1 MSAENGPTPIV
12 CTDKAVYFIGDTLE
26 GALSSWHYGILDV
39 KVDVYIGLLSS
50 LGVLL
55 MVDPQ
60 GNWTP
65 TVTPAI
71 KNYKVDPNIQE
82 IPWVPFIKIKL
93 PAFSPVCL
101 NFFFTVV
108 TAAGSQNWASDL
120 NYVPFLIMKP
130 PANVYYVDIK
140 NGVDNALSGKTTN
153 DPWRTITYALNQL
166 ATQNQPVLLKVAQG
180 EYTFPE
186 GENFPL
192 KIPPLV
198 YLRGE
203 GAEITELNAEGSGA
217 YHVIECDSP
226 VPYLRV
232 EYVSTIIEGFH
243 ITGGR
248 AHGSTGDD
256 ACGGGIFCKNF
267 GTVIIQNN
275 RIRRNEAT
283 ENGGGIYISNNI
295 QKSRTII
302 HHNIIKEN
310 EANYGGALFIQDT
323 NPETEIIAN
332 TLRENIAIRGAGIYC
347 TSSVAIRNNLIEE
360 NRAKEW
366 GGGILSEGGDSF
378 IATNLVKNNKAENGS
393 QEGCDS
399 EYFAEGGGIYICEGS
414 KPTIRNNAL
423 ISNKAIGENA
433 AGGGIFCGIGSAPK
447 ILNNTIAKNE
457 TQAPNNI
464 DLLLDLPLGGQG
476 GGIHCSMGTSAEI
489 KNCAIFENTASH
501 RGGGIRVQCASPD
514 IINNMIRENIS
525 LGNGGGICSG
535 NSQSKIQNN
544 TIVNNKAT
552 NGKGGGIWS
561 TTQPGGKMPDITDC
575 IIYNNV
581 ANSDL
586 EIWTDHQTHPPLYCC
601 IKNWSITG
609 TGNISDN
616 PMFEQGP
623 FGKYYLKDDPTI
635 KSQCIDAGSQTAS
648 IAGLDNRTTTAKKGS
663 IDKMDV
669 DLGYHYLKC

>member
-1 MSAENGPTPIV
+1 MSTENGPTPIV
-12 CTDKAVYFIGDTLE
+12 CTDKAVYFVGDTLE
-26 GALSSWHYGILDV
+26 GALSSWHYGTLDIE
-39 KVDVYIGLLSS
+39 VDVYVGLLSS

-55 MVDPQ
+55 MLDHQ

-71 KNYKVDPNIQE
+71 KDFKVDPKIQE
-82 IPWVPFIKIKL
+82 VFWVPFIKCKL
-93 PAFSPVCL
+93 PAFSPACL

-108 TAAGSQNWASDL
+108 TAAGSQNWASEP

-130 PANVYYVDIK
+130 PANTYYVDIK
-140 NGVDNALSGKTTN
+140 NGVDNALSGKTAN
-153 DPWRTITYALNQL
+153 NPWRTITYALSQIG
-166 ATQNQPVLLKVAQG
+166 TQNQTVLLKVAKGTYSVPKG
-180 EYTFPE
+180 EK
-186 GENFPL
+186 FPL

-226 VPYLRV
+226 VPYSRV
-232 EYVSTIIEGFH
+232 EYISTIIEGFH

-248 AHGSTGDD
+248 ANGSIADD

-275 RIRRNEAT
+275 IIRRNEAT

-295 QKSRTII
+295 QNSHTII
-302 HHNIIKEN
+302 HHNTIKEN
-310 EANYGGALFIQDT
+310 KANHGGALFVHNT
-323 NPETEIIAN
+323 NYGTEILAN
-332 TLRENIAIRGAGIYC
+332 TLRENIAVRGAGIYC

-360 NRAKEW
+360 NRAKEF
-366 GGGILSEGGDSF
+366 GGGIFSEFGDSF
-378 IATNLVKNNKAENGS
+378 IATNLIKNNIAENGS

-399 EYFAEGGGIYICEGS
+399 EFFSNGGGIYIWQES
-414 KPTIRNNAL
+414 YPTIQNNA
-423 ISNKAIGENA
+423 IIGNKASGENA
-433 AGGGIFCGIGSAPK
+433 MGGGIFCELGSKSK

-457 TQAPNNI
+457 AQAPNNI
-464 DLLLDLPLGGQG
+464 DLLSDLALGGQG
-476 GGIHCSMGTSAEI
+476 GGIHCVKGASAEI
-489 KNCAIFENTASH
+489 KNSAIFENIASH
-501 RGGGIRVQCASPD
+501 RGGGIRIQCSSPK

-525 LGNGGGICSG
+525 LGNGGGICCG
-535 NSQSKIQNN
+535 NSESEIRNN
-544 TIVNNKAT
+544 TIVYNKAP
-552 NGKGGGIWS
+552 NGDGGGIWS
-561 TTQPGGKMPDITDC
+561 TTQPGVKMPDIIDC
-575 IIYNNV
+575 IIYGNV
-581 ANSDL
+581 AISDP
-586 EIWTDHQTHPPLYCC
+586 EIWTDHPLYPPLYCC
-601 IKNWSITG
+601 IKNWSGTG
-609 TGNISDN
+609 TGNISDD
-616 PMFEQGP
+616 PMLEQGP